1 MSNARKYS
9 HASHVSKRK
18 KKNKKSVVEPK
29 EEEEEEEEEENAR
42 QRDRFRRR
50 SVAAPAEIQ
59 DHISTRVLCCVTK
72 KRTLAI
78 IFFSR
83 TSKQKQ
89 KSQKHTL

>member
-1 MSNARKYS
+1 MRP
-9 HASHVSKRK
+9 VSRNE

-29 EEEEEEEEEENAR
+29 EEEEEEEENAR

-89 KSQKHTL
+89 KSPKHTL

>member
-29 EEEEEEEEEENAR
+29 EEEEEEEENAR

-59 DHISTRVLCCVTK
+59 DHY
-72 KRTLAI
+72 
-78 IFFSR
+78 
-83 TSKQKQ
+83 
-89 KSQKHTL
+89 

>member
-1 MSNARKYS
+1 MRPMSRNE
-9 HASHVSKRK
+9 K

-29 EEEEEEEEEENAR
+29 EEEEEEEEDEENAR

-83 TSKQKQ
+83 TSKQTNKNP
-89 KSQKHTL
+89 KTHTIGFKDS